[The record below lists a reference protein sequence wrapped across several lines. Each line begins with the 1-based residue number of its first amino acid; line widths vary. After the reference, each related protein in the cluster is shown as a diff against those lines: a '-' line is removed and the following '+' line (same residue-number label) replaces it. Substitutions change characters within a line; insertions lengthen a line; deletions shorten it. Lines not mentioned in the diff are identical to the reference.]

1 MLEFS
6 FKYKNYEIRAC
17 PKHLA
22 RFSPDEKNV
31 TIDFV
36 KWDKSASTDKAFCFS
51 LGYFRRNSEGY
62 YFNFV
67 GDRPFR
73 HIEPEDLGVIWSVLK
88 SAQEILDKF
97 FTEEDFDND

>member
-6 FKYKNYEIRAC
+6 FKYKDYEIRAC

-22 RFSPDEKNV
+22 RLSPEEKNV

-36 KWDKSASTDKAFCFS
+36 KWDKSDNTGKPFCFS
-51 LGYFRRNSEGY
+51 LGFFRRGTEGY

-73 HIEPEDLGVIWSVLK
+73 HIASEDIPVIWSVLK

-97 FTEEDFDND
+97 FTEEDLDND